1 MTLVA
6 AAMATTMNA
15 QGFIGGKVGYS
26 HFSNDDTRA
35 NTWTIAPEFG
45 FAISDD
51 WTFGIAIGYETSKGY
66 EFDETSKKDDVTRS
80 GFSIAPYL
88 RYTIARL
95 DKVNFFTDFGF
106 NYKHGRTTKD
116 DAIPTAEFVDGTFVT
131 GTKDKSDDFNS
142 WGLGIY
148 PGLAVNLNSKLS
160 FVTKIG
166 LVEYFTEHYCGSDDT
181 DKGFNLGIDGT
192 DLQFSVYYNF

>member
-1 MTLVA
+1 MKKIMMTLVA

-26 HFSNDDTRA
+26 HFSNDDTHT

-51 WTFGIAIGYETSKGY
+51 WTFGTAIGYETSK
-66 EFDETSKKDDVTRS
+66 KDNVTRS
-80 GFSIAPYL
+80 AFSIAPYL

-106 NYKHGRTTKD
+106 NYKHGRITETTTTSVPYVGD
-116 DAIPTAEFVDGTFVT
+116 ITLDVDQ
-131 GTKDKSDDFNS
+131 DFNS
-142 WGLGIY
+142 WGLGVY

-166 LVEYFTEHYCGSDDT
+166 LVEYFTEHQCGYDNT
-181 DKGFNLGIDGT
+181 DNYFNLGLDGT

>member
-1 MTLVA
+1 MKKIMMTLVA

-26 HFSNDDTRA
+26 HFSNDDTHT

-51 WTFGIAIGYETSKGY
+51 WTFGTAIGY
-66 EFDETSKKDDVTRS
+66 ETSKKDDVTRS
-80 GFSIAPYL
+80 AFSIAPYL

-106 NYKHGRTTKD
+106 NYKHGRITID
-116 DAIPTAEFVDGTFVT
+116 DAIQTADVVDGRIVP
-131 GTKDKSDDFNS
+131 GTKDKSEDFNS

-166 LVEYFTEHYCGSDDT
+166 LVEYFTEHYCGYDNT
-181 DKGFNLGIDGT
+181 DNYFNLGLDGT